1 MVGFGVGS
9 FEDIDMKTNP
19 KIYDLKEHTV
29 AKSSVYIDIQLF
41 TMVVEIFFF
50 YRKLIYW
57 YLRL

>member
-50 YRKLIYW
+50 L
-57 YLRL
+57 